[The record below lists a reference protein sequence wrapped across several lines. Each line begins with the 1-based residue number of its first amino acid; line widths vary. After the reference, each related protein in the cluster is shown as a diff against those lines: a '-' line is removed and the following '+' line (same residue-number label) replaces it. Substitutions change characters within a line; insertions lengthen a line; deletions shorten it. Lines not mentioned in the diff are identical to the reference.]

1 MHSPFWM
8 CRLDGEVEVGGDI
21 ASLTPG
27 AVLDRSITCGV
38 RHTSFSTWA
47 FIIRRWLN
55 GTWIWLRARRL
66 QLPHYNNRHP
76 VRQLARSPRRVSKL
90 PTMSLYAD
98 DEDLYPSLPGS
109 TVSATPTDP
118 LQALAAAVQAT
129 PETPEQADALQAA
142 GTRFEDHPDKLPE
155 VIEKL
160 LPMVVEG
167 PDSLLRAWT
176 LDMLALTVGRAGL
189 RTEVKMDGELG
200 RVAGSC
206 GLQANRKQ
214 LRRAPWNT

>member
-1 MHSPFWM
+1 MLHIQQSTSGLPARLLSPPS
-8 CRLDGEVEVGGDI
+8 R
-21 ASLTPG
+21 
-27 AVLDRSITCGV
+27 
-38 RHTSFSTWA
+38 
-47 FIIRRWLN
+47 
-55 GTWIWLRARRL
+55 
-66 QLPHYNNRHP
+66 
-76 VRQLARSPRRVSKL
+76 KL

-109 TVSATPTDP
+109 TVSAAPTDP

-189 RTEVKMDGELG
+189 RTEVKMDGESG
-200 RVAGSC
+200 RSC
-206 GLQANRKQ
+206 LLRSTNRSQ
-214 LRRAPWNT
+214 LRRARWST

>member
-1 MHSPFWM
+1 
-8 CRLDGEVEVGGDI
+8 
-21 ASLTPG
+21 
-27 AVLDRSITCGV
+27 
-38 RHTSFSTWA
+38 
-47 FIIRRWLN
+47 
-55 GTWIWLRARRL
+55 
-66 QLPHYNNRHP
+66 
-76 VRQLARSPRRVSKL
+76 
-90 PTMSLYAD
+90 MSLYAD

-189 RTEVKMDGELG
+189 RTEVKMDGEWD
-200 RVAGSC
+200 
-206 GLQANRKQ
+206 ANCCEVEC
-214 LRRAPWNT
+214 